1 MENEQVFTDKDIIIN
16 EYGVFM
22 NDDALE
28 RFKNSQEYQNVRRK
42 VIDFL
47 IEQKRYFGAD
57 IDSFR
62 SMSSTS
68 LDVDMEDRHKPLL
81 KDLASPYL
89 TGNNRLWLQSQ
100 LTELE
105 KQLRE
110 TYKEIIV
117 SNDIKQED
125 IVAELKKREG
135 TERAVSFDIH
145 SEIKIINNVFQA
157 LSDDRIRASAGYK
170 SFKESIEKKIKAK
183 EISKKSLPEKIKE
196 YDASISKK
204 LDGTNTNLKE
214 AAYLAGLDYIN
225 RLVYKDIYKG
235 IELNEEKLRGKPLA
249 RFTRRVAEAIGEA
262 FDKVKGKGKEIL
274 EQYYD
279 ARIAAENNRSE
290 RNKDRAA
297 EKQAEQRR
305 KAEEQQRKAEE
316 KQAEQRRKAEEQQ
329 RKAKEKQAE
338 QQRKAE
344 EQQRQE
350 QAKLKAQKKKKREKS
365 LKELE
370 KQERQKEKQL
380 DKAVKDRKEIT
391 AQITTISKD
400 IKDYFI
406 ISNISDLEDS
416 INAEGS
422 KNPYQVNVSN
432 GIKEKIAKELG
443 DETTTKLET
452 LLRERRRLKKKIDDL
467 NTQLEEIRN
476 QKYKMRNLID
486 GGLSY

>member
-28 RFKNSQEYQNVRRK
+28 RFKNSQEYQNIK
-42 VIDFL
+42 MEVIDDL
-47 IEQKRYFGAD
+47 IKFQHYFQSD
-57 IDSFR
+57 IEFEERAKSYLVTDLLKKYNELQGTINDSFL
-62 SMSSTS
+62 SSI
-68 LDVDMEDRHKPLL
+68 R
-81 KDLASPYL
+81 
-89 TGNNRLWLQSQ
+89 TGDQSIALQTQ
-100 LTELE
+100 LSDLE
-105 KQLRE
+105 KQIRDI
-110 TYKEIIV
+110 YKEIIV

-145 SEIKIINNVFQA
+145 SEIKIIDNEVKP
-157 LSDDRIRASAGYK
+157 LSVDRIRASAGYK
-170 SFKESIEKKIKAK
+170 SFKESIEKGIKSK
-183 EISKKSLPEKIKE
+183 EINRNSLPDEIKKYNDLISKE
-196 YDASISKK
+196 LYSNNPNAYDA
-204 LDGTNTNLKE
+204 
-214 AAYLAGLDYIN
+214 GLHYIR

-235 IELNEEKLRGKPLA
+235 IELKRGRPLA
-249 RFTRRVAEAIGEA
+249 RFTRRVADAI
-262 FDKVKGKGKEIL
+262 DKVKGKGEKIL
-274 EQYYD
+274 ESYYD

-290 RNKDRAA
+290 RKKDRAK

-305 KAEEQQRKAEE
+305 KAEEQQRQEQAKLKAQ
-316 KQAEQRRKAEEQQ
+316 KRKEEQ
-329 RKAKEKQAE
+329 KQKE

-370 KQERQKEKQL
+370 KEERQKEKQL

-416 INAEGS
+416 INDES
-422 KNPYQVNVSN
+422 KNPHQVDVSD
-432 GIKEKIAKELG
+432 GIKKKIAKELG

-452 LLRERRRLKKKIDDL
+452 LLRERRRLKEEIDNL
-467 NTQLEEIRN
+467 NTQLQAIRDK
-476 QKYKMRNLID
+476 KYNMRNLID

>member
-235 IELNEEKLRGKPLA
+235 IELKEEKRRGMPLYE
-249 RFTRRVAEAIGEA
+249 FTRQAAEAIGKA

-297 EKQAEQRR
+297 EQQR
-305 KAEEQQRKAEE
+305 KAEAKQKEQQRKAEAKQKEQQRKAEE
-316 KQAEQRRKAEEQQ
+316 KQAEQRRKAEAKQDAQE
-329 RKAKEKQAE
+329 RKEKQK
-338 QQRKAE
+338 QE
-344 EQQRQE
+344 EQKR
-350 QAKLKAQKKKKREKS
+350 KKREKS

-370 KQERQKEKQL
+370 KEERQKEKQL

-452 LLRERRRLKKKIDDL
+452 LLRERRRLKEKIDNL
-467 NTQLEEIRN
+467 ETQLKEIRN

>member
-28 RFKNSQEYQNVRRK
+28 RFKNSQEYQSIK
-42 VIDFL
+42 TSIIDYL
-47 IEQKRYFGAD
+47 IKFHHYFQSDIEFEKRVKSDLVTDLLKKYNELQGT
-57 IDSFR
+57 INDSFL
-62 SMSSTS
+62 SSI
-68 LDVDMEDRHKPLL
+68 R
-81 KDLASPYL
+81 
-89 TGNNRLWLQSQ
+89 TGDQSIALQTQ
-100 LTELE
+100 LSDLE
-105 KQLRE
+105 KQIRDI
-110 TYKEIIV
+110 YKEVKV
-117 SNDIKQED
+117 SQDIKQED

-145 SEIKIINNVFQA
+145 SEIKIIDNKVKP
-157 LSDDRIRASAGYK
+157 LSVDRIRASAGYK
-170 SFKESIEKKIKAK
+170 SFKESIEKGIKSK
-183 EISKKSLPEKIKE
+183 EINRNSLPDEIKKYNDLISKE
-196 YDASISKK
+196 LYSNNPNAYDA
-204 LDGTNTNLKE
+204 
-214 AAYLAGLDYIN
+214 GLHYIR

-235 IELNEEKLRGKPLA
+235 IELKRGRPLA
-249 RFTRRVAEAIGEA
+249 RFTRQAAEAIRKA

-279 ARIAAENNRSE
+279 ARRAAENNRSE
-290 RNKDRAA
+290 RKKDR
-297 EKQAEQRR
+297 
-305 KAEEQQRKAEE
+305 
-316 KQAEQRRKAEEQQ
+316 
-329 RKAKEKQAE
+329 AKEKQAE
-338 QQRKAE
+338 QRRKAE

-350 QAKLKAQKKKKREKS
+350 QAKLKAQKRKEEQKQKEQQRKAEAKQEEQKRKEEQKQKEQKRKKREKS

-370 KQERQKEKQL
+370 KEERQKEKQL

-416 INAEGS
+416 INDES
-422 KNPYQVNVSN
+422 KNPHQVDVSD
-432 GIKEKIAKELG
+432 GIKKKIAKELG

-452 LLRERRRLKKKIDDL
+452 LLRERKRLKKEIDDL
-467 NTQLEEIRN
+467 NKQLQAIRN
-476 QKYKMRNLID
+476 QKYGMRNLID

>member
-235 IELNEEKLRGKPLA
+235 IEYKEEKRRGMPLYE
-249 RFTRRVAEAIGEA
+249 FTRQAAEAIGEA
-262 FDKVKGKGKEIL
+262 FNKVKRKGKKIL
-274 EQYYD
+274 ESY
-279 ARIAAENNRSE
+279 IAAENNRSE
-290 RNKDRAA
+290 RKKYR
-297 EKQAEQRR
+297 
-305 KAEEQQRKAEE
+305 AEEQQRKAEA
-316 KQAEQRRKAEEQQ
+316 KQKAQQRKEEQKQKEQQ

-338 QQRKAE
+338 QRRKAE
-344 EQQRQE
+344 
-350 QAKLKAQKKKKREKS
+350 AKQDAQKRKEEQKQEEQKRKKRNKS
-365 LKELE
+365 LAELE
-370 KQERQKEKQL
+370 KQERQLEKQQ
-380 DKAVKDRKEIT
+380 DKVKKDREKIT
-391 AQITTISKD
+391 EQITTISKD
-400 IKDYFI
+400 IEDYFI
-406 ISNISDLEDS
+406 KSKIADLEDS
-416 INAEGS
+416 IKEES
-422 KNPYQVNVSN
+422 KNPRQVYVSD

-452 LLRERRRLKKKIDDL
+452 LLRERRRLKEKIDNLD
-467 NTQLEEIRN
+467 TQLEGIRD

>member
-28 RFKNSQEYQNVRRK
+28 RFKNSQEYQNIK
-42 VIDFL
+42 MEVIDDL
-47 IEQKRYFGAD
+47 IKFQHYFQSD
-57 IDSFR
+57 IEFEERAKSYLVTDLLKKYNELQGTINDSFL
-62 SMSSTS
+62 SSI
-68 LDVDMEDRHKPLL
+68 R
-81 KDLASPYL
+81 
-89 TGNNRLWLQSQ
+89 TGDQSIALQTQ
-100 LTELE
+100 LSDLE
-105 KQLRE
+105 KQIRDI
-110 TYKEIIV
+110 YKEIIV

-145 SEIKIINNVFQA
+145 SEIKIIDNEVKP
-157 LSDDRIRASAGYK
+157 LSVDRIRASAGYK
-170 SFKESIEKKIKAK
+170 SFKESIEKGIKSK
-183 EISKKSLPEKIKE
+183 EINRNSLPDEIKK
-196 YDASISKK
+196 YNDLISKE
-204 LDGTNTNLKE
+204 LYSNNPN
-214 AAYLAGLDYIN
+214 AYNAGLHYIR

-235 IELNEEKLRGKPLA
+235 IELKRGRPLA
-249 RFTRRVAEAIGEA
+249 RFTRRVADAI
-262 FDKVKGKGKEIL
+262 DKVKGKGEEI
-274 EQYYD
+274 
-279 ARIAAENNRSE
+279 AENNRSE
-290 RNKDRAA
+290 RKKYR
-297 EKQAEQRR
+297 
-305 KAEEQQRKAEE
+305 AEE

-329 RKAKEKQAE
+329 RKAEAKQDAQKRKEEQKKKEQQRKAKEKQAE
-338 QQRKAE
+338 QQRK
-344 EQQRQE
+344 E
-350 QAKLKAQKKKKREKS
+350 QAKQDAQERKEKQKQEEQKKKKREKS

-370 KQERQKEKQL
+370 KEERQKEKQL

-416 INAEGS
+416 INDES
-422 KNPYQVNVSN
+422 KNPHQVDVSD
-432 GIKEKIAKELG
+432 GIKKKIAKELG

-452 LLRERRRLKKKIDDL
+452 LLRERRRLKEEIDNLD
-467 NTQLEEIRN
+467 TQLEGIRD

>member
-145 SEIKIINNVFQA
+145 SEIKIIDNVFQV
-157 LSDDRIRASAGYK
+157 LSDDRIRASADYK

-235 IELNEEKLRGKPLA
+235 IELKEEKLRGKPLA
-249 RFTRRVAEAIGEA
+249 RFTRKVAEAIGEA

-305 KAEEQQRKAEE
+305 KAEEQQRKEQA
-316 KQAEQRRKAEEQQ
+316 KQKAQQ

-338 QQRKAE
+338 QRRK
-344 EQQRQE
+344 E
-350 QAKLKAQKKKKREKS
+350 QAKQDAQERKEEQKQEEQKRKKREKS

-370 KQERQKEKQL
+370 KEERQKEREIKSTVPKRNKITNDIKAITAKITDEDL
-380 DKAVKDRKEIT
+380 KSKIKHLRKLIDKSDIEELIDQARVSIEQKLGHETTIRLENLLRDRKYIDD
-391 AQITTISKD
+391 K
-400 IKDYFI
+400 
-406 ISNISDLEDS
+406 
-416 INAEGS
+416 
-422 KNPYQVNVSN
+422 
-432 GIKEKIAKELG
+432 
-443 DETTTKLET
+443 
-452 LLRERRRLKKKIDDL
+452 RLKL
-467 NTQLEEIRN
+467 NQELQAIRN